1 MSIKRVIFIRPG
13 ETEWNRLGR
22 QQGWAAVPLNAN
34 GELQVKRLARFIRN
48 IGVRL
53 IYSSDL
59 SRSKHTAT
67 ILAKELG
74 VEPRFEARLRE
85 RHVGQWQGL
94 TLDEIKDWYA
104 NEYQSLHVN
113 NHGYQIPGGEARDEV
128 EKRVLAVFDDILAR
142 GGAESIAIVSHTIAI
157 RTLLASLTP
166 DFDADSFHPANMSV
180 TTIKKEGESW
190 QIVELNDISHLEGMP
205 TQAVIEPDED

>member
-1 MSIKRVIFIRPG
+1 MPVKRVIFIRPG

-22 QQGWAAVPLNAN
+22 QQGWVAVPLNAN
-34 GELQVKRLARFIRN
+34 GELQVKRLAKFIRN
-48 IGVRL
+48 VGVGL

-59 SRSKHTAT
+59 SRAKQTTT
-67 ILAKELG
+67 ILAKALG

-94 TLDEIKDWYA
+94 TLDEIRDWYTKDFE
-104 NEYQSLHVN
+104 NLHVN
-113 NHGYQIPGGEARDEV
+113 NHGFQIPGGEARDEV

-142 GGAESIAIVSHTIAI
+142 GGADSIAIVSHTIAI
-157 RTLLASLTP
+157 RTMLSSLV
-166 DFDADSFHPANMSV
+166 DGFDANSFHPSNMSV
-180 TTIKKEGESW
+180 TTIKNDGEAW
-190 QIVELNDISHLEGMP
+190 QLVELNDISHLEGMP